1 MVLFLSL
8 LSWPHMASALHRH
21 DIKQANQPLFYSPR
35 MGNDMWVLS
44 TVLHFFSRRDLN
56 NSPEIT
62 GVQQPN
68 PSGIKLH

>member
-1 MVLFLSL
+1 
-8 LSWPHMASALHRH
+8 
-21 DIKQANQPLFYSPR
+21 LFYSPR